1 MQTVI
6 CGQQCFKKFLIH
18 IVHNSIDF
26 QTYADKVVFIYS
38 MKKGIDHSFLGL
50 C

>member
-6 CGQQCFKKFLIH
+6 CGQQCSEKCLIH
-18 IVHNSIDF
+18 IIHNSIDF
-26 QTYADKVVFIYS
+26 KTCADKVVFIHS
-38 MKKGIDHSFLGL
+38 TKKGTDHSFLGL